1 MHFLKTIL
9 AKYTAFFLGAMK
21 ALGMWGPFAIAAVDA
36 SFFGLPLDPVVAAY
50 VWSDRA
56 HFWIYPLT
64 ASLGSALGS
73 LILYY
78 VGRKGGEVALRK
90 RISRQRMEQLRD
102 RFEKQE
108 FFALMIPAMAPP
120 PFPFKLFILSAGVF
134 DMKVRDFL
142 AAIFVGRMV
151 RFSILTVLVL
161 KFGPSIVETVKEL
174 FRQHRELTLVAIAVV
189 LLVCLLVYRLMRRP
203 VREMVH
209 EAAPADPSRK

>member
-21 ALGMWGPFAIAAVDA
+21 VLGMWGPFTIAAVDA
-36 SFFGLPLDPVVAAY
+36 AAFGLPLDPVVAAY

-56 HFWIYPLT
+56 HFWLYPLS

-73 LILYY
+73 LIIYFI
-78 VGRKGGEVALRK
+78 GRKGGEMALRK
-90 RISRQRMEQLRD
+90 RVSRQRMEALRN

-120 PFPFKLFILSAGVF
+120 PFPFKLFVLSAGVF

-142 AAIFVGRMV
+142 AAIFLGRML
-151 RFSILTVLVL
+151 RFTVLSVLVL

-174 FRQHRELTLVAIAVV
+174 FREHRELTLVAIAVL
-189 LLVCLLVYRLMRRP
+189 LLVCLLIYRLMRRP

-209 EAAPADPSRK
+209 PTAPADPPK

>member
-1 MHFLKTIL
+1 MKTIL

-21 ALGMWGPFAIAAVDA
+21 ALGMWGPFTIAAVDA
-36 SFFGLPLDPVVAAY
+36 SFLGLPLDPVVAAY
-50 VWSDRA
+50 VWNDRA
-56 HFWIYPLT
+56 HFWLYPVT
-64 ASLGSALGS
+64 ASIGSALGS

-90 RISRQRMEQLRD
+90 RISHQRMEQMRN

-142 AAIFVGRMV
+142 AAIFLGRMV
-151 RFSILTVLVL
+151 RFSILSVLVL
-161 KFGPSIVETVKEL
+161 KFGPAIVETVKEL

-189 LLVCLLVYRLMRRP
+189 LLVGLLIYRLMRRP

-209 EAAPADPSRK
+209 EAAPADPARK

>member
-1 MHFLKTIL
+1 MKTIL
-9 AKYTAFFLGAMK
+9 AKYTGFFLGAMK
-21 ALGMWGPFAIAAVDA
+21 VLGMWGPFTIAAVDA
-36 SFFGLPLDPVVAAY
+36 AAFGLPLDPVVAAY

-56 HFWIYPLT
+56 HFWLYPIT

-73 LILYY
+73 LIIYY
-78 VGRKGGEVALRK
+78 IGRKGGEVALRK
-90 RISRQRMEQLRD
+90 RISRQRMEALRN

-120 PFPFKLFILSAGVF
+120 PFPFKLFVLSAGVF

-142 AAIFVGRMV
+142 AAIFLGRMV
-151 RFSILTVLVL
+151 RFTILSVLVL

-174 FRQHRELTLVAIAVV
+174 FREHRELTLVAIAAL
-189 LLVCLLVYRLMRRP
+189 LLVCLLIYRLMRRP

-209 EAAPADPSRK
+209 QTAPAAPPK

>member
-1 MHFLKTIL
+1 LHFLKTIL
-9 AKYTAFFLGAMK
+9 AKYTLFFLGAMK
-21 ALGMWGPFAIAAVDA
+21 ALGMWGPFVIAGVDA
-36 SFFGLPLDPVVAAY
+36 ALFGLPLDPVVAAY

-56 HFWIYPLT
+56 HFWLYPLT

-73 LILYY
+73 LIIYAI
-78 VGRKGGEVALRK
+78 GRKGGEVALRK
-90 RISRQRMEQLRD
+90 RISRQRMEALRN

-120 PFPFKLFILSAGVF
+120 PFPFKLFVLSAGVF

-142 AAIFVGRMV
+142 AAIFLGRMV
-151 RFSILTVLVL
+151 RFTVLSLLVL

-174 FRQHRELTLVAIAVV
+174 FREHRELTLVAIAVL
-189 LLVCLLVYRLMRRP
+189 LLVCLLIYRLMRRP

-209 EAAPADPSRK
+209 EAAPADPPK

>member
-1 MHFLKTIL
+1 LKTIL

-21 ALGMWGPFAIAAVDA
+21 ALGMWGPFTIAAVDA
-36 SFFGLPLDPVVAAY
+36 AAFGLPLDPVVAAY

-56 HFWIYPLT
+56 HFWLYPLS

-78 VGRKGGEVALRK
+78 IGRKGGEVALRK
-90 RISRQRMEQLRD
+90 RISRERMEALRN

-108 FFALMIPAMAPP
+108 FFALMIPSMAPP
-120 PFPFKLFILSAGVF
+120 PFPFKLFVLSAGVF

-142 AAIFVGRMV
+142 AAIFLGRMV
-151 RFSILTVLVL
+151 RFTILTVLVL
-161 KFGPSIVETVKEL
+161 KFGPSIVETAKQL
-174 FRQHRELTLVAIAVV
+174 FREHRELTLLAIAAL
-189 LLVCLLVYRLMRRP
+189 LLVGLLIYRLMRRP

-209 EAAPADPSRK
+209 EAAPADPRK

>member
-21 ALGMWGPFAIAAVDA
+21 VLGMWGPFTIAAVDA
-36 SFFGLPLDPVVAAY
+36 AAFGLPLDPVVAAY

-56 HFWIYPLT
+56 HFWLYPLS

-73 LILYY
+73 LIIYFI
-78 VGRKGGEVALRK
+78 GRKGGEMALRK
-90 RISRQRMEQLRD
+90 RVSRQRMEALRN

-120 PFPFKLFILSAGVF
+120 PFPFKLFVLSAGVF

-142 AAIFVGRMV
+142 AAIFLGRML
-151 RFSILTVLVL
+151 RFTVLSVLVL

-174 FRQHRELTLVAIAVV
+174 FREHRELTLVAIAVL
-189 LLVCLLVYRLMRRP
+189 LLVCLLIYRLMRRP
-203 VREMVH
+203 VSEMVH
-209 EAAPADPSRK
+209 PTAPADPPK

>member
-1 MHFLKTIL
+1 LHFLKTIL

-21 ALGMWGPFAIAAVDA
+21 ALGMWGPFTIAAVDA
-36 SFFGLPLDPVVAAY
+36 AAFGLPLDPVVAAY

-56 HFWIYPLT
+56 HFWLYPLS

-78 VGRKGGEVALRK
+78 IGRKGGEVALRK
-90 RISRQRMEQLRD
+90 RISRERMEALRN

-108 FFALMIPAMAPP
+108 FFALMIPSMAPP
-120 PFPFKLFILSAGVF
+120 PFPFKLFVLSAGVF

-142 AAIFVGRMV
+142 AAIFLGRMV
-151 RFSILTVLVL
+151 RFTILTVLVL
-161 KFGPSIVETVKEL
+161 KFGPSIVETAKQL
-174 FRQHRELTLVAIAVV
+174 FREHRELTLLAIAAL
-189 LLVCLLVYRLMRRP
+189 LLVGLLIYRLMRRP

-209 EAAPADPSRK
+209 EAAPADPRK